1 LDLELITIGTE
12 LLLGFTVDTNSAE
25 LAQILASHGIRVA
38 RRTSV
43 PDQAHDIRDA
53 VLEALQ
59 RTKTVITVGGLGPT
73 KDDITKEAV
82 ARLFEAPLAFDQAVW
97 DDIVTRYRRL
107 GRTPAGSNRSQA
119 MIPRGATVLPN
130 RWGTAPGLWLEGP
143 SGEGRVVMLPGVPYE
158 MRKLAE
164 REVGPR
170 LARLVHTPAP
180 IVSHVLRTA
189 GIAESTLADRL
200 GDVNEAIHPITLAYL
215 PQTAGV
221 DVRLTSWDVPIEE
234 AQRRLDRAA
243 QEIRRR
249 AGAHCYGE
257 GTTDLAAVV
266 IERLVRAGVDLAVA
280 ESCTGGL
287 LAGRLTSIPG
297 SSAAFMGGVIA
308 YHNRVKIH
316 ALGVAEE
323 VIATH
328 GAVSEAVA
336 LAMVRGVQRR
346 FGVGAALS
354 VTGIAGPEGGSEE
367 KPVGTVWVGIAV
379 REEAIALHRVY
390 HGTRWQV
397 RERAVAGALY
407 ELLARLPS

>member
-1 LDLELITIGTE
+1 LDLELVTIGTE
-12 LLLGFTVDTNSAE
+12 LLLGFTIDTNSAE
-25 LAQILASHGIRVA
+25 LARILAPLGIRVV

-43 PDQAHDIRDA
+43 PDTAHSIRGA
-53 VLEALQ
+53 VQEGLS
-59 RTKTVITVGGLGPT
+59 RTGTVIAVGGLGPT
-73 KDDITKEAV
+73 RDDITKDAV
-82 ARLFEAPLAFDQAVW
+82 AALFNTPLAFDQEVW
-97 DDIVTRYRRL
+97 DDILVRYRRL
-107 GRTPAGSNRSQA
+107 GREPAESNRSQA
-119 MIPRGATVLPN
+119 MIPGGATVLPN
-130 RWGTAPGLWLEGP
+130 QWGTAPGLWLEGP
-143 SGEGRVVMLPGVPYE
+143 PGLVVMLPGVPHE

-170 LARLVHTPAP
+170 LAARVSTPSP

-200 GDVNEAIHPITLAYL
+200 GDVDDAIQPLTLAYL

-221 DVRLTSWDVPIEE
+221 DLRITSWHAPLEE
-234 AQRRLDRAA
+234 AERLLRGAA
-243 QEIRRR
+243 EEIRRR

-257 GTTDLAAVV
+257 GETDLAAAV
-266 IERLVRAGVDLAVA
+266 IERLQSAGMSIAVA

-297 SSAAFMGGVIA
+297 SSAVFMGGVVA
-308 YHNRVKIH
+308 YHNRAKTQ

-323 VIATH
+323 VIVEH

-336 LAMVRGVQRR
+336 LELVRGAQTR
-346 FGVGAALS
+346 FGVDVALS

-367 KPVGTVWVGIAV
+367 KPVGTVWTGLALGQEVT
-379 REEAIALHRVY
+379 ALHRVY
-390 HGTRWQV
+390 HGSRWQI
-397 RERAVAGALY
+397 RQRAVAGALY